1 MRTVTGLRL
10 SKPFIKFLD
19 NQAEEN
25 NQSRSQYMRE
35 LMIEGLIQRENENEA
50 RLPQD
55 NEFDEEIV

>member
-10 SKPFIKFLD
+10 SKAFIKFLD

-35 LMIEGLIQRENENEA
+35 LMIEGLIQRENENQVS
-50 RLPQD
+50 LPKD
-55 NEFDEEIV
+55 NEFDEEII

>member
-10 SKPFIKFLD
+10 SKSFIEFLD

-35 LMIEGLIQRENENEA
+35 LMIEGLIQRENNDQ
-50 RLPQD
+50 LNFPQD
-55 NEFDEEIV
+55 KKSVEEIV